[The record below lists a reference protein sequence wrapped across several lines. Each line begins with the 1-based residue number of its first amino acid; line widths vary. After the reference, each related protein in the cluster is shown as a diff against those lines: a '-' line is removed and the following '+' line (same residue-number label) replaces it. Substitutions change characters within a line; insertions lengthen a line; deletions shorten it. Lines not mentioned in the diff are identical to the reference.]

1 MLLKNGKVLIK
12 DKIEQVDIK
21 IEKEKIIEIGENLKE
36 DGSFIDLKGAYVV
49 PGGID
54 VHTHFNID
62 VGVIS
67 ADDFQSGSMAA
78 LAGGT
83 TTIIDHPGFG
93 PKGCNLEYMID
104 KYMDYAKN
112 SLCDYSFHGV
122 FQEVDKNSFKELEKL
137 KKRGINSFKIY
148 LTYSFKQEDED
159 IIKVF
164 QYAKNLDM
172 IVAVHAE
179 NDSIIS
185 FFKKKYMEERKG
197 KAIYHA
203 YSRPSYSEAEAV
215 SRLIRLAETVEF
227 EKLYFVH
234 ISSKESLDEIIQAKL
249 RGRKFW
255 VETCTQ
261 YLYLNELN
269 YLEDGGEK
277 YILSP
282 PLRKEEDIKALWKGI
297 DKNYIDI
304 IATDH
309 CSFSL
314 EQKRDGINEF
324 WKCPNGIP
332 GVQERVLL
340 IFSEFLKGKLSVEKY
355 LNLTSKKPAE
365 IFGMSSRKGSIE
377 IGKDA
382 DLVIFKEKKL
392 VLNSKMLFSKANYSC
407 FDGFKLLADIDMVFL
422 RGELVHSPNLEEV
435 KLNKIGKFIP
445 RY

>member
-21 IEKEKIIEIGENLKE
+21 IEKEKIVEIGKDLNDSE
-36 DGSFIDLKGAYVV
+36 SFIDLKGAYVV

-54 VHTHFNID
+54 VHTHLNID
-62 VGVIS
+62 VGVVS
-67 ADDFQSGSMAA
+67 VDDFQSGTLAA
-78 LAGGT
+78 IAGGT

-104 KYMDYAKN
+104 KYSTYAKN
-112 SLCDYSFHGV
+112 SFCDYSFHGV
-122 FQEVDKNSFKELEKL
+122 FQEVDKNSFKELDKL
-137 KKRGINSFKIY
+137 KKRGLNSFKIY
-148 LTYSFKQEDED
+148 LTYSFKQDDED
-159 IIKVF
+159 IIKIF
-164 QYAKNLDM
+164 EYAKKLEM
-172 IVAVHAE
+172 VVAVHAE
-179 NDSIIS
+179 NDAIIN
-185 FFKKKYMEERKG
+185 FFKEKYMKEKKG
-197 KAIYHA
+197 NPIYHA
-203 YSRPSYSEAEAV
+203 YSRPSYCEAEAV
-215 SRLIRLAETVEF
+215 SRLIRLAEAVDF

-234 ISSKESLDEIIQAKL
+234 ISSKEALDEIIMAKL
-249 RGRKFW
+249 RGRSFW

-269 YLEDGGEK
+269 YLKDDGEK

-282 PLRKEEDIKALWKGI
+282 PLRKDEDIKALWEGI
-297 DKNYIDI
+297 NKNYIDV

-314 EQKRDGINEF
+314 EQKKMGTNEF

-332 GVQERVLL
+332 GVQERILL
-340 IFSEFLKGKLSVEKY
+340 LFSEFLKGKLSVEKY
-355 LNLTSKKPAE
+355 LKLTSTKPAE

-382 DLVIFKEKKL
+382 DLVIFKEKEL
-392 VLNSKMLFSKANYSC
+392 VINSDIIFSKADYSC
-407 FDGFKLLADIDMVFL
+407 FEGVELLADIDKVFL
-422 RGELVHSPNLEEV
+422 RGKLVYSHDLEAI
-435 KLNKIGKFIP
+435 KIGEFIP